1 MAMISRMKLF
11 RTSLQA
17 TRTKWMRWPWKES
30 AEDAALSNDSLFDDK
45 NRLMHIDPGRFVL
58 FNGRWYFPPVTVRP
72 TIELWDH
79 SNLSLVEPK
88 GNSVFSSV
96 FRQRNLYVA
105 AGVVGLGGLGG
116 IGYYAVKYYK
126 KRLLQP

>member
-1 MAMISRMKLF
+1 MCLKSENLCLVVCYKTLTFEHLYVTENMAMISRMKLL

-17 TRTKWMRWPWKES
+17 TRTKWMWWPGKES
-30 AEDAALSNDSLFDDK
+30 AEDAGLSNSSLFDDK

-72 TIELWDH
+72 TFELWDH

-88 GNSVFSSV
+88 GSSVFSSL
-96 FRQRNLYVA
+96 FR
-105 AGVVGLGGLGG
+105 
-116 IGYYAVKYYK
+116 
-126 KRLLQP
+126 